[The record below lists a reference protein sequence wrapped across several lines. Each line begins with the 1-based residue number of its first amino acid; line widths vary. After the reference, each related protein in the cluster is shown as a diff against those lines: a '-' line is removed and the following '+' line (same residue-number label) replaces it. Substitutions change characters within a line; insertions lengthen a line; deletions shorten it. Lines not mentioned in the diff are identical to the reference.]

1 MISLTELAW
10 SQILSLVSLS
20 VGLDSGLESNYI
32 MLGKGSIKIHS
43 NGIHF
48 ILILKIMGGKFPL
61 LSITEP

>member
-1 MISLTELAW
+1 MRSDCRHFSL
-10 SQILSLVSLS
+10 SDILSLGILS

-48 ILILKIMGGKFPL
+48 ILILKTMGGKFP
-61 LSITEP
+61 